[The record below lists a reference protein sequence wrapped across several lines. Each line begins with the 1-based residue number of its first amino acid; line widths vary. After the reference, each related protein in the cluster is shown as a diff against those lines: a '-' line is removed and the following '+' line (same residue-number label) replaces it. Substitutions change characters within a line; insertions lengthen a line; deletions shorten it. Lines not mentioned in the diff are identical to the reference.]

1 MKHVLIVDD
10 EPNSAQALSALLQAE
25 GYSAAVAM
33 SLREARQQLMLMPA
47 QAVLL
52 DLHLPDGNGFEL
64 LKDAALLGEAE
75 IVLIT
80 GHASVESSVQALRA
94 GAIDYLVKPIQPA
107 QLKRVLSR
115 LGQGGELRAAIRQR
129 TEAARHCGKFGRL
142 IGDSAAMQRV
152 YQQISRVAPTAV
164 NVFIV
169 GESGTGKEL
178 VAQTL
183 HELSPRRRHPLLA
196 INCGA
201 ISPQLIESELFGHEK
216 GSFTGASR
224 QHRGYFERAHEGTL
238 FLDEITEM
246 PMDLQVKLLRVLET
260 GTFTRVG
267 SEDPI
272 ETDVRIIAATNRD
285 PRLAVRQGR
294 LREDLYYRLD
304 VFEIALPALRERLE
318 DVPALAQSFLQ
329 ELNQREG
336 VERNFRPK
344 VLEQMSSHV
353 WPGNVREL
361 RNVVQRSALMAEGE
375 WIESPMLNPGQPSS
389 RTPATAGAAL
399 SEGASAQET
408 APLPDGTPMPVAP
421 GPVVPGLPHPPD
433 QAIRLP
439 VGTTIA
445 QAERQ
450 LILATLE
457 HCGGLREPTA
467 DLLGISLKTLYNRL
481 REYGQPSP

>member
-1 MKHVLIVDD
+1 MKHLLIVDD
-10 EPNSAQALSALLQAE
+10 DPHSAQALGALLQAE
-25 GYSAAVAM
+25 GYSTAVAA
-33 SLREARQQLMLMPA
+33 SLREARQQLLLMPA

-52 DLHLPDGNGFEL
+52 DLHLPDGNGFDL
-64 LKDAALLGEAE
+64 LQDAALVGDAE
-75 IVLIT
+75 VVLVT
-80 GHASVESSVQALRA
+80 GHASVESSVQALHL
-94 GAIDYLVKPIQPA
+94 GAVDYLVKPVQPS
-107 QLKRVLSR
+107 QLKRMLGR
-115 LGQGGELRAAIRQR
+115 LGQGRELRAAIRQR
-129 TEAARHCGKFGRL
+129 TDSVRQSGKFGRL
-142 IGDSAAMQRV
+142 IGDSPAMQRV

-183 HELSPRRRHPLLA
+183 HELSARRRHPLLA

-201 ISPQLIESELFGHEK
+201 ISAQLIESELFGHEK

-246 PMDLQVKLLRVLET
+246 PMELQVKLLRVLET
-260 GTFTRVG
+260 GVFTRVG
-267 SEDPI
+267 SEEPI

-285 PRLAVRQGR
+285 PLLAVREGR

-304 VFEIALPALRERLE
+304 VFEIALPALRERLD
-318 DVPALAQSFLQ
+318 DVPALALSFLQ

-336 VERNFRPK
+336 TQRQFQPQA
-344 VLEQMSSHV
+344 LAQMSAYT

-375 WIESPMLNPGQPSS
+375 WIEAPMLNPGSPSS
-389 RTPATAGAAL
+389 RSSAPQDARPSL
-399 SEGASAQET
+399 SIASG
-408 APLPDGTPMPVAP
+408 PD
-421 GPVVPGLPHPPD
+421 HE
-433 QAIRLP
+433 AIRLP

-467 DLLGISLKTLYNRL
+467 DMLGISLKTLYNRL
-481 REYGQPSP
+481 REYGQISV

>member
-1 MKHVLIVDD
+1 
-10 EPNSAQALSALLQAE
+10 
-25 GYSAAVAM
+25 
-33 SLREARQQLMLMPA
+33 MPA

-52 DLHLPDGNGFEL
+52 DLHLPDGNGFDL
-64 LKDAALLGEAE
+64 LQDAALVGDAE

-80 GHASVESSVQALRA
+80 GHASVESSVQALRV
-94 GAIDYLVKPIQPA
+94 GAVDYLVKPVQPA
-107 QLKRVLSR
+107 QLKRMLGR
-115 LGQGGELRAAIRQR
+115 LGQGSELRAAIRQR
-129 TEAARHCGKFGRL
+129 TDSVRHGGKFGRL
-142 IGDSAAMQRV
+142 IGDSPAMQRV

-183 HELSPRRRHPLLA
+183 HELSVRRRHPLLA

-201 ISPQLIESELFGHEK
+201 ISAQLIESELFGHEK

-260 GTFTRVG
+260 GVFTRVG
-267 SEDPI
+267 SEEPI

-285 PRLAVRQGR
+285 PLLAVRQGR

-304 VFEIALPALRERLE
+304 VFEIALPALRERLD
-318 DVPALAQSFLQ
+318 DVPALALSFLQ
-329 ELNQREG
+329 ELNQRDG
-336 VERNFRPK
+336 VQRQFQPQA
-344 VLEQMSSHV
+344 LAQMSAYA

-375 WIESPMLNPGQPSS
+375 WIEAPMLSPGSPSPRS
-389 RTPATAGAAL
+389 SAPQDAHL
-399 SEGASAQET
+399 SLSD
-408 APLPDGTPMPVAP
+408 PS
-421 GPVVPGLPHPPD
+421 GPVHEPV
-433 QAIRLP
+433 RLP

-467 DLLGISLKTLYNRL
+467 DMLGISLKTLYNRL
-481 REYGQPSP
+481 REYGQISA